1 MMARAIL
8 SWLVFLAMETG
19 CQIAL
24 KLGGEQL
31 HGPINLPM
39 LLRAWTSPWVLLGYA
54 LYFGAFLA
62 WMTIIRFAEISRA
75 YPMSALLYVFSLI
88 AAVVLFHEHVTLIRL
103 AGLAAIVT
111 GVTILASEEQ

>member
-1 MMARAIL
+1 MTARAIL
-8 SWLVFLAMETG
+8 SWIVFLAMETG

-31 HGPINLPM
+31 QGPIGPST
-39 LLRAWTSPWVLLGYA
+39 LLHAWTLPWVLLGYV

-62 WMTIIRFAEISRA
+62 WMTIIRSTEISRA
-75 YPMSALLYVFSLI
+75 YPMSALLYVCSLV

-103 AGLAAIVT
+103 VGLATVVT
-111 GVTILASEEQ
+111 GVVVLASEE